1 MFVEGRQPL
10 ILVYQL
16 LIITPENSALFQVLA
31 HCSDITTDQ
40 DRKECATQMILPAY
54 KTLGIR
60 DEKKQKAEIN
70 LFVNIFELA
79 FQFRKIFLSFIL
91 IKGKQKIKYSAT
103 FINTKSKKVTK
114 QKKYKFR
121 CGIAPSLIDG
131 VSSVGN
137 HDHRLEIT
145 LFSLS
150 SYNII
155 T

>member
-1 MFVEGRQPL
+1 
-10 ILVYQL
+10 
-16 LIITPENSALFQVLA
+16 
-31 HCSDITTDQ
+31 
-40 DRKECATQMILPAY
+40 MILPAY

-131 VSSVGN
+131 VSSVDD
-137 HDHRLEIT
+137 HDHRPEIT

-155 T
+155 TYTTNATFKSLVSFISDLKNSQNRILCEEYVKQVVNEITWTMVGTYL

>member
-1 MFVEGRQPL
+1 
-10 ILVYQL
+10 
-16 LIITPENSALFQVLA
+16 
-31 HCSDITTDQ
+31 
-40 DRKECATQMILPAY
+40 MILPAY

-79 FQFRKIFLSFIL
+79 FQFRKILLSFIL

-103 FINTKSKKVTK
+103 FINTKSKKVKK

-131 VSSVGN
+131 VSSVDD
-137 HDHRLEIT
+137 HDHRPEIT